1 METDTLDNSYKI
13 KTPHFEGPFNLLLH
27 LVEKRKLFINDLSL
41 AEVTEDYLKY
51 LNNLGKINPN
61 EASTFLIVASTLLLI
76 KSKSLLPNLDLT
88 DEEKGDIENLEERL
102 RLYKLFNKLS
112 LHIKNNFGKKII
124 FAPLE
129 RKNDVLVFL
138 PDDKITKEIMMT
150 FVRGA
155 LNAMPKKVLLPE
167 VEVKKVVSIEEMLD
181 RLVNRMKN
189 TLKTSFREFTSNG
202 ETREEKIVVIVGFLA
217 MLELVRQ
224 GIIHAMQEGDEED
237 IFIERRPARNE
248 FHSGGEINLEHN
260 E

>member
-1 METDTLDNSYKI
+1 METDTLDNLYKI
-13 KTPHFEGPFNLLLH
+13 KTSYFEGPFSLLLH
-27 LVEKRKLFINDLSL
+27 LVEKKKLFINDVSL

-51 LNNLGKINPN
+51 LNNLGKMNSD

-102 RLYKLFNKLS
+102 RLYKLFGKLS

-129 RKNDVLVFL
+129 RKNNVLVFL
-138 PDDKITKEIMMT
+138 PDKQITKESMMT

-155 LNAMPKKVLLPE
+155 LHAMPKKVFLPE
-167 VEVKKVVSIEEMLD
+167 VEVKKVISIEEMLD
-181 RLVNRMKN
+181 RLVDRMQN
-189 TLKTSFREFTSNG
+189 TLRTSFREFTSNG
-202 ETREEKIVVIVGFLA
+202 KSREEKMVVIIGFLA

-224 GIIHAMQEGDEED
+224 GIIHAIQEGDKGD
-237 IFIERRPARNE
+237 IFIEKRENE
-248 FHSGGEINLEHN
+248 Q
-260 E
+260 